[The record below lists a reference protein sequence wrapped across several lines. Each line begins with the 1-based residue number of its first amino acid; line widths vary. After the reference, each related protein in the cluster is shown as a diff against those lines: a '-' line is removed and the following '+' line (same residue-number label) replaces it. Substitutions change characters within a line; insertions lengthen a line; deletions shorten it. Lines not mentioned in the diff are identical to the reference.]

1 MPRRQMSLESGEHR
15 VHLGK
20 KERKTKRKKG
30 KKERALPPIATA
42 LSAKAKLMAIKI
54 FQVQFSY
61 A

>member
-1 MPRRQMSLESGEHR
+1 MQFIW
-15 VHLGK
+15 
-20 KERKTKRKKG
+20 ERKTKRKKG
-30 KKERALPPIATA
+30 EKKGERVLPPIATA

>member
-1 MPRRQMSLESGEHR
+1 MSLESTEHG

-20 KERKTKRKKG
+20 KDK
-30 KKERALPPIATA
+30 KKEREKKREHALLPIATA